1 MRQNLNQIKKL
12 GLIFIIF
19 AIIVSFSIFVI
30 RELWFEQRAQK
41 LSLHNAL
48 DKTLEREN
56 VVADYLDQTEDYL
69 LFLRNSDAFTNY
81 LNKAISRQDLEDFI
95 LSYMAVNPD
104 FMRLRY
110 VDADGNEIVRVERS
124 VVNGQATIVATDL
137 TENIASEYYFTEPQ
151 NNGLEQVWYSAFD
164 LNIENDEI
172 TTPYLPTFRAV
183 LPIEHDDAFDGELVI
198 NLFTEDFIEKLTD
211 TPLYDMILYND
222 NGEIIYHYQ
231 QKNGLFDKSWGNVID
246 HHYNLSDEF
255 PDQYLSILSSD
266 TLETSSFVSRH
277 FDLPVYEGLNM
288 VLQLKSSYLITEQQR
303 KTSEYVTIFLIVM
316 LFSGLLTYLILK
328 LFSRTLLNVDELQ
341 RLNETLKSA
350 THIAKI
356 GFLELNPAS
365 KKIHLNEGIAEI
377 YHEEDLEDIS
387 FEEYLSYLSPDDQ
400 KLLIQN
406 FNQSVLEKSEFSI
419 THKITTSDQQIKYVE
434 QRGRHFYNQQGQ
446 HIKSIGSIYD
456 VTEKFFV
463 NKKYEMM
470 LNNAS
475 DGLFFMDLNGNLIEF
490 SKKAAILLGYTE
502 SEMASLNIYDWD
514 REMTPELW
522 SQLIDN
528 TRQNS
533 LDIERTLAR
542 KDQTT
547 FIAHIT
553 ANIFEIGDESFVYA
567 SIRDISLQKETQ
579 KALEDSQLRWQFAVE
594 GNKDGLWDW
603 NLNTGEV
610 FLSDQLKKM
619 IGYDQDDLK
628 DSMEEWQE
636 LIHPDDRSGYLQAIN
651 SYRQGKSDTYIK
663 EYRVLTKQ
671 DQYIWI
677 RDKAVIVER
686 NDDQSPRRIIGTH
699 TDITE
704 YIDAL
709 ELIKKQTYIDDLTQL
724 NNRKAY
730 DERIIELLG
739 QYQRYQFPFSMMMLD
754 IDHFKTV
761 NDTYGHDKGDEV
773 MVQIGALLKEFV
785 RINDYIF
792 RIGGEEFIILLTG
805 TGLEHAGLFA
815 EKIRSHIEHNL
826 AQNSGL
832 SDSITI
838 SIGVVNVT
846 EADTFETLYKRVD
859 RCLYQAKESGRNK
872 VILETLLQAE

>member
-1 MRQNLNQIKKL
+1 
-12 GLIFIIF
+12 
-19 AIIVSFSIFVI
+19 
-30 RELWFEQRAQK
+30 
-41 LSLHNAL
+41 
-48 DKTLEREN
+48 
-56 VVADYLDQTEDYL
+56 
-69 LFLRNSDAFTNY
+69 
-81 LNKAISRQDLEDFI
+81 
-95 LSYMAVNPD
+95 
-104 FMRLRY
+104 
-110 VDADGNEIVRVERS
+110 
-124 VVNGQATIVATDL
+124 
-137 TENIASEYYFTEPQ
+137 
-151 NNGLEQVWYSAFD
+151 
-164 LNIENDEI
+164 
-172 TTPYLPTFRAV
+172 
-183 LPIEHDDAFDGELVI
+183 
-198 NLFTEDFIEKLTD
+198 
-211 TPLYDMILYND
+211 
-222 NGEIIYHYQ
+222 
-231 QKNGLFDKSWGNVID
+231 
-246 HHYNLSDEF
+246 
-255 PDQYLSILSSD
+255 
-266 TLETSSFVSRH
+266 
-277 FDLPVYEGLNM
+277 M

-663 EYRVLTKQ
+663 EYRV
-671 DQYIWI
+671 D
-677 RDKAVIVER
+677 
-686 NDDQSPRRIIGTH
+686 
-699 TDITE
+699 
-704 YIDAL
+704 
-709 ELIKKQTYIDDLTQL
+709 
-724 NNRKAY
+724 RK
-730 DERIIELLG
+730 
-739 QYQRYQFPFSMMMLD
+739 S
-754 IDHFKTV
+754 
-761 NDTYGHDKGDEV
+761 
-773 MVQIGALLKEFV
+773 
-785 RINDYIF
+785 
-792 RIGGEEFIILLTG
+792 
-805 TGLEHAGLFA
+805 
-815 EKIRSHIEHNL
+815 
-826 AQNSGL
+826 
-832 SDSITI
+832 
-838 SIGVVNVT
+838 VV
-846 EADTFETLYKRVD
+846 
-859 RCLYQAKESGRNK
+859 
-872 VILETLLQAE
+872 